1 MKRIAL
7 ILMALTSSLTAIT
20 AQKVV
25 TASRNTGHRAYQDG
39 ESLTYTVRYGFIT
52 GGEGNFTVR
61 DTVIN
66 GINTNHIVVAGRTTG
81 IADVFFSVRDSYE
94 SYVDPLTQLPVKAI
108 RNISEGRYKR
118 YEEVSYNRD
127 DNSLY
132 SSRKGQQDDMPENIL
147 DMVSAF
153 YHARNNTFDD
163 NLTKGDTI
171 FYQTYFAGEVYPLR
185 IMYLGQ
191 EKVSTKFGKILCYKF
206 VPITEKGRTFKNE
219 DDMKVWIS
227 CDGNHVPVRIQFDLV
242 VGSFVCELTKH
253 KGMRYPLK
261 TA

>member
-1 MKRIAL
+1 MKRIAF
-7 ILMALTSSLTAIT
+7 IMMAIISGIIAIN

-25 TASRNTGHRAYQDG
+25 TADRNTGHRAYQHG
-39 ESLTYTVRYGFIT
+39 ESLTYTVRYGFVK
-52 GGEGNFTVR
+52 GGEGLFTVR
-61 DTVIN
+61 DTVVN
-66 GINTNHIVVAGRTTG
+66 GIKTNHIVVAGKTTG
-81 IADVFFSVRDSYE
+81 VADFFFSVRDSYE
-94 SYVDPLTQLPVKAI
+94 SFVDPSTQLPVKAI

-118 YEEVSYNRD
+118 YEEVSYNRN

-132 SSRKGQQDDMPENIL
+132 SSRKGQQNDMPVNIL

-171 FYQTYFAGEVYPLR
+171 FYQTYFAGEIYPLR
-185 IMYLGQ
+185 IMYLGR
-191 EKVSTKFGKILCYKF
+191 EKVDTPFGDVLCYKF
-206 VPITEKGRTFKNE
+206 VPITEVGRTFKNE

-227 CDGNHVPVRIQFDLV
+227 CDGNHVPVKIEFDLV
-242 VGSFVCELTKH
+242 VGSFVCELTKY
-253 KGMRYPLK
+253 KGMKYPLK